1 MFYNNFNIFATQIK
15 GSTVVM
21 KDLKAFLIPFTG
33 LKIGK
38 HQFEYQLDNSFFE
51 CFDYAEFN
59 SANIKVD
66 LVLEKRNTMLE
77 LYFKHKGTV
86 NVPCD
91 ITGEDFDLPIK
102 GKLNLIV
109 KFGDEFNNENE
120 ELLILPHGEF
130 QVDISQYVYEM
141 IVLSMP
147 AKRIHPGVEDGTLE
161 TDAIETLERLSP
173 KLDDE
178 KEQEDEIDPRWA
190 ELKKLLTDKD
200 KNK

>member
-1 MFYNNFNIFATQIK
+1 
-15 GSTVVM
+15 M
-21 KDLKAFLIPFTG
+21 KNLKAFLIPFTG

-38 HQFEYQLDNSFFE
+38 HQFDYQLDNSFFE
-51 CFDYAEFN
+51 CFDYAEYN

-66 LVLEKRNTMLE
+66 LVLEKKNTLLE

-91 ITGEDFDLPIK
+91 ITGEDFDLPVK
-102 GKLNLIV
+102 GKLKLIV
-109 KFGDEFNNENE
+109 KFGEEFNNENE
-120 ELLILPHGEF
+120 EMLILPHGEF

-141 IVLSMP
+141 IVLSVP
-147 AKRIHPGVEDGTLE
+147 AKRIHPGVEDGSLE
-161 TDAIETLERLSP
+161 TDAIETLEKLSP
-173 KLDDE
+173 KIDEE

-190 ELKKLLTDKD
+190 ELKKLLIDKD